1 MITPSPTDTPP
12 VLDMT
17 GITKSFPGVK
27 ALTDVDL
34 SVSAGEVHAIVGEN
48 GAGKSTLMKILA
60 GVHGPDR
67 GTIALGGE
75 QVHFSSPLEAKA
87 HGIGMVYQEINLV
100 PDLSVA
106 ENIGLGDMPNSAGL
120 VKRKALSQR
129 AQEVLDQLGTRI
141 DPQQLVGRL
150 SVSQQQLVE
159 IAKIYARQP
168 RIMVLDEPTSS
179 LSQHEAKALFSV
191 VERMRAKGIA
201 IIYIS
206 HRLREV
212 LDISDRV
219 TVLRD
224 GRMIDCRPTAGLTP
238 KEMITLMVG
247 RDLDDVFPK
256 REVEI
261 GQPVLEVRE
270 LTRVGL
276 FEDISLTVRAGE
288 IVGLAGLVGAGRTEV
303 ARAIFG
309 LDRFDSGS
317 VLIDGA
323 EVTVRSPKAAVRAG
337 IALVPEDRKRDGV
350 ALSLTV
356 KDNIAL
362 PVLDQV
368 AAFGWVLRSQ
378 ERRLAQKKAEDLYVS
393 PPVIERTVAT
403 FSGGNQQKVVLAK
416 WLATNPKVL
425 ILDEP
430 TRGVDVGAKSDI
442 HTIIGELAAEGVAV
456 LMISSELP
464 EVLAVSD
471 RVYVLHEGRLTAE
484 LSRADAN
491 EESVM
496 TAATGEVAAP

>member
-1 MITPSPTDTPP
+1 MTAESAP
-12 VLDMT
+12 VPALEMKD
-17 GITKSFPGVK
+17 ITKAFPGVK

-34 SVSAGEVHAIVGEN
+34 SVHAGEVHAIVGEN

-60 GVHGPDR
+60 GVHSPDQ
-67 GTIALGGE
+67 GTVALNGE
-75 QVHFSSPLEAKA
+75 QVRFGSPLEAKA

-106 ENIGLGDMPNSAGL
+106 ENIGLGDMPSTSGL
-120 VKRKALSQR
+120 VKRKALQKR
-129 AQEVLDQLGTRI
+129 AQEVLDELGTRI
-141 DPQQLVGRL
+141 DPQELVGRL

-168 RIMVLDEPTSS
+168 RIVVLDEPTSS
-179 LSQHEAKALFSV
+179 LSQHEAAALFTV
-191 VERMRAKGIA
+191 IEHMRTNGIA

-212 LDISDRV
+212 LEISDRV

-224 GRMIDCRPTAGLTP
+224 GRMIDCLDTAGLTP

-247 RDLDDVFPK
+247 RDLDEVFPK

-261 GQPVLEVRE
+261 GDPVLEVRG
-270 LTRVGL
+270 LTRLGVY
-276 FEDISLTVRAGE
+276 EDISLTVRSGE
-288 IVGLAGLVGAGRTEV
+288 IVGLAGLVGAGRTEI

-309 LDRFDSGS
+309 LDRFDSGA
-317 VLIDGA
+317 VLIDGEEA
-323 EVTVRSPKAAVRAG
+323 VIRSPKSAVRAG
-337 IALVPEDRKRDGV
+337 IAYVPEDRKRDGV

-356 KDNIAL
+356 KDNISL
-362 PVLDQV
+362 PVLHQV
-368 AAFGWVLRSQ
+368 TKLGWVLRRPERELSQ
-378 ERRLAQKKAEDLYVS
+378 QKAEDLYVS
-393 PPVIERTVAT
+393 PPAIDRKVVT

-442 HTIIGELAAEGVAV
+442 HTIIGELASEGVAV

-484 LSRADAN
+484 LSRDQAD

-496 TAATGEVAAP
+496 IAATGEAVPA